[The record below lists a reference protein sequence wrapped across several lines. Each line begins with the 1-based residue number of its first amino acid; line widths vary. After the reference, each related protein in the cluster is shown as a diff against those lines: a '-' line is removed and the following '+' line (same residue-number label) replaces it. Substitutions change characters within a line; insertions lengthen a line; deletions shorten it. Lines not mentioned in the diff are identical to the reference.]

1 MSRAGED
8 QEPRPIPT
16 DLHNDTEFSGE
27 PMSETERYQL
37 PFILHGRAQK
47 EVYRNEALTRIDA
60 ALHAAVEEVPPPTP
74 PPTPQ
79 HGKGRLA
86 PIRAS
91 GDCSGKHYAGAQG
104 PGGQWRLNPPPA
116 AQGGG
121 YREGRLG

>member
-37 PFILHGRAQK
+37 PFILPGRAQK

-60 ALHAAVEEVPPPTP
+60 ALHAALEAGPLPTP
-74 PPTPQ
+74 PQTQ
-79 HGKGRLA
+79 HIGETWIV
-86 PIRAS
+86 PIGPG
-91 GDCSGKHYAGAQG
+91 GDCSGKTEDAPQADQ
-104 PGGQWRLNPPPA
+104 
-116 AQGGG
+116 
-121 YREGRLG
+121 